1 MKKTISIAVAML
13 ICVSVAGLLIMG
25 ANAIN
30 SAETAANQKYTN
42 YQKASLDAT
51 AQVQA
56 IATDQSEI
64 DQNNATETAIAMQIK
79 ADTTLVNADQYVY
92 NGLGHSIR
100 VSHNAATNVYS
111 FTDNIGKQPNSATY
125 IRVGKQAIFNIELST
140 WAGNLHPD
148 TVTVHITGPSGAT
161 LLTATLQK
169 ATAIRLNWGS
179 LDPGSAWNTYDSTT
193 ISPIL
198 SSN

>member
-1 MKKTISIAVAML
+1 MSQGMKKTISIIVALL
-13 ICVSVAGLLIMG
+13 ICISVGGLLIVG

-42 YQKASLDAT
+42 HQKASLDAT

-56 IATDQSEI
+56 AATDQSAI
-64 DQNNATETAIAMQIK
+64 DQNNATETALTAQ
-79 ADTTLVNADQYVY
+79 LNADQYVY
-92 NGLGHSIR
+92 NGLGHSIQ
-100 VSHNAATNVYS
+100 VSYNAATNTYL
-111 FTDNIGKQPNSATY
+111 FTDNIGKQPNNATY
-125 IRVGKQAIFNIELST
+125 IHVGKQAIFNIELST
-140 WAGNLHPD
+140 WSGNLHPD
-148 TVTVHITGPSGAT
+148 TVTAHIIGPSGAT

-179 LDPGSAWNTYDSTT
+179 LDPDSAWNTYNSTT
-193 ISPIL
+193 ISSIL